1 MPMGVILY
9 KALRGKMAE
18 HGFTQA
24 SLAKAAGIKDSSFSN
39 KLNGKTRW
47 MADEAYRIMI
57 LIPELEITD
66 FLEN

>member
-1 MPMGVILY
+1 MGEVLY

-18 HGFTQA
+18 RGYTQS
-24 SLAKAAGIKDSSFSN
+24 SLAKAAVIKDSSFSN

-47 MADEAYRIMI
+47 MADEAYRIML
-57 LIPELEITD
+57 LIPELKITD